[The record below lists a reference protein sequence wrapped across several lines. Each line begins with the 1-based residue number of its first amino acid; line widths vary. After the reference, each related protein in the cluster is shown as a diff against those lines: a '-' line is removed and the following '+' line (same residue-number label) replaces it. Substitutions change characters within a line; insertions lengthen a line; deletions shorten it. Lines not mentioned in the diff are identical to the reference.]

1 MSGDSKRKWLLSPEL
16 RSSLSAQHQPIA
28 WIYWL
33 DLLLSSA
40 LAWALFVVSYRA
52 EFGSPLYIVAT
63 VADMFVF
70 LRVGYFMH
78 ELPHRSERE
87 LPGFSLAWNLLIGIP
102 ILLPS
107 MMMMAHMDHHRT
119 TVYGTERDPEYAPIL
134 SWTRGR
140 MVQSVFG
147 FGMVPLLLPIRFGL
161 LGPLSLL
168 HPRLRDHVVRKFSTV
183 DINANYN
190 RPAPGRDG
198 RGTWLWQEIACTAF
212 TWGALIATGLGW
224 LALYIHVYRFVVMS
238 GSLMLNQWRTIV
250 IHRYASDGEPM
261 YGSAQVH
268 DSVTFGGHALLSGLI
283 APLGSR
289 YHALHHELPTVPY
302 HALPA
307 IHRQLLGDEGY
318 RGTFSPGVTRTWL
331 KQWQERAS
339 DPETRSEPTRDD
351 VGSRQRTAAARVDA
365 GERTATAR

>member
-1 MSGDSKRKWLLSPEL
+1 MTRNPQLKWLLDPKL
-16 RSSLSAQHQPIA
+16 RSKLAAEHQPIR

-40 LAWALFVVSYRA
+40 LAWALFVVSYRLP
-52 EFGSPLYIVAT
+52 FGSPLYILSS

-78 ELPHRSERE
+78 ELAHRSERE
-87 LPGFSLAWNLLIGIP
+87 LPGFSAVWNLLVGIP

-119 TVYGTERDPEYAPIL
+119 SAYGTAQDPEYAPIAG
-134 SWTRGR
+134 WTRTR
-140 MVQSVFG
+140 MVQSVLG
-147 FGMVPLLLPIRFGL
+147 FGMVPLLLPLRFGL
-161 LGPLSLL
+161 LGPLSVL
-168 HPRLRDHVVRKFSTV
+168 HPQLRDHVVRKFSTV

-190 RPAPGRDG
+190 RPAPGAQQ

-212 TWGALIATGLGW
+212 TWGALLATGLGW
-224 LALYIHVYRFVVMS
+224 LGLYIHVHRFVIMS

-250 IHRYASDGEPM
+250 IHRYAGNGEPM
-261 YGSAQVH
+261 LGSAQVH
-268 DSVTFGGHALLSGLI
+268 DSVTFGGHALLTGII

-307 IHRQLLGDEGY
+307 IHRQLLEDEHY
-318 RGTFSPGVTRTWL
+318 RSTLSPGVTHTWL
-331 KQWQERAS
+331 KQWRRRA
-339 DPETRSEPTRDD
+339 
-351 VGSRQRTAAARVDA
+351 GSST
-365 GERTATAR
+365 